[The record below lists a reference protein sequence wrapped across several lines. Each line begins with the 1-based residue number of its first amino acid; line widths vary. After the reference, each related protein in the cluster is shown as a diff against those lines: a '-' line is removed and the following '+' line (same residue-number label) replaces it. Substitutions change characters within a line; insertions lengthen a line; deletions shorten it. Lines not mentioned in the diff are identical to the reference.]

1 MSFEYLNSIAHV
13 GDQVADRLL
22 PQARQGEID
31 PAAIQASFDVLS
43 SAWRAEGYGATPD
56 NQGDRIQ
63 LPDVEAVSAT
73 GKAIKISQ
81 VTGES
86 SYRMP
91 DGSIGQDAVR
101 PAHYRVLLGSEQ
113 RDIEI
118 PLSAM
123 PERGFRMRHL
133 TYEDRIYDV
142 SHVPGDRLTQD
153 MRWLIDVLGANP
165 TYHAKVSGK
174 DSYVVSENAVVA
186 VGVPV
191 MQARLKHEA
200 NNAFDIAT
208 NIEAQAVY
216 EAAQH
221 KPRKLG
227 MLAVKG
233 DALLAAQTDVYRA
246 AIARQNDALNR
257 K

>member
-1 MSFEYLNSIAHV
+1 
-13 GDQVADRLL
+13 
-22 PQARQGEID
+22 
-31 PAAIQASFDVLS
+31 
-43 SAWRAEGYGATPD
+43 
-56 NQGDRIQ
+56 
-63 LPDVEAVSAT
+63 
-73 GKAIKISQ
+73 
-81 VTGES
+81 
-86 SYRMP
+86 
-91 DGSIGQDAVR
+91 
-101 PAHYRVLLGSEQ
+101 
-113 RDIEI
+113 
-118 PLSAM
+118 
-123 PERGFRMRHL
+123 
-133 TYEDRIYDV
+133 
-142 SHVPGDRLTQD
+142 